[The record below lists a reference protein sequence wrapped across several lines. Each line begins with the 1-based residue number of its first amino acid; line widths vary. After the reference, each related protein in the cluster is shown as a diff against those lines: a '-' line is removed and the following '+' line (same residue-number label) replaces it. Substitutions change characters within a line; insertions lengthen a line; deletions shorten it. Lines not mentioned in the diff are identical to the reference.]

1 MKTNK
6 VLIYSLSIILI
17 SATWISCN
25 KKAKQIENIEN
36 LKKLVYAGKGA
47 NFGFDQTQ
55 ASMLLSAYSKFVND
69 FPDDTTSKTYT
80 YEAAELAMNLGKGTD
95 AIAHL
100 DLYLSKYPEDKR
112 SENALF
118 MKGFIYSEML
128 HDIENARKSL
138 ESFTQKYPQSE
149 LLDDAQFMLMSLGK
163 SDELLL
169 KELEEKIAANADS
182 NQVRETK

>member
-1 MKTNK
+1 MKAIKFIIHT
-6 VLIYSLSIILI
+6 VAILI
-17 SATWISCN
+17 IGAIFSSCN

-36 LKKLVYAGKGA
+36 LKKLVYAGKAA

-55 ASMLLSAYSKFVND
+55 ASMLLSAYSKFVNE
-69 FPDDTTSKTYT
+69 FPDDTTSKIYT

-95 AIAHL
+95 AISYL
-100 DLYLSKYPEDKR
+100 DMYLNKYPEDKR

-128 HDIENARKSL
+128 HDIENARKNL
-138 ESFTQKYPQSE
+138 EGFIQKYPQGE
-149 LLDDAQFMLMSLGK
+149 LTDDAQFMLMSLGK
-163 SDELLL
+163 SDEMLL

-182 NQVRETK
+182 NQVKEVK

>member
-1 MKTNK
+1 
-6 VLIYSLSIILI
+6 
-17 SATWISCN
+17 
-25 KKAKQIENIEN
+25 
-36 LKKLVYAGKGA
+36 
-47 NFGFDQTQ
+47 
-55 ASMLLSAYSKFVND
+55 
-69 FPDDTTSKTYT
+69 
-80 YEAAELAMNLGKGTD
+80 
-95 AIAHL
+95 
-100 DLYLSKYPEDKR
+100 
-112 SENALF
+112 

-182 NQVRETK
+182 NQVKETK